1 MYMDMKY
8 GVIAVAGICIL
19 VLLIGILKRKAEI
32 FLNFMVRIVVGFI
45 GVYFLN
51 TLLARQGID
60 VAVGLNVFSALTLG
74 TLGMG
79 GFVLLYGIMFLQLL

>member
-1 MYMDMKY
+1 MDMKY

>member
-1 MYMDMKY
+1 MDMKY
-8 GVIAVAGICIL
+8 GVMAVAGICVL
-19 VLLIGILKRKAEI
+19 VLLIGILKQKAEI

-51 TLLARQGID
+51 AFLAKQGID
-60 VAVGLNVFSALTLG
+60 VAVGFNIFSALTLG

-79 GFVLLYGIMFLQLL
+79 GFALLYGIMFLQLL